1 MDCEGNALRDFLKT
15 NGHVVLQRVS
25 NYNLRSFTEQEI
37 EHITNRYSA
46 LLGKGAFGEV
56 YRGLLDDQCLVAV
69 KKYKDGT
76 RKEDLAKE
84 VIVHSQMVNHKNVV
98 RLLGCCTEE
107 NALAIVMEFICNGNL
122 ADILHRGNGNGH
134 VLFPL
139 DRRLSIAIELAE
151 VLSHMHSLRSP
162 ILHGDIKPDNILLNE
177 DFAPRISDF
186 GIARLISSDGTQQT
200 QNIIGSIGY
209 LDPLYTQTGILTPK
223 IDVYSFGV
231 LLVEMITRKKA
242 ADGKI
247 YLIQS
252 FNEALKSGKKVRQMF
267 DMEIVDGKKSIKVLD
282 DIAKLAAEC
291 LILDNKQRPEMVEV
305 ADRLR
310 KCRDDLQLRKRGA
323 MLESSGSKYPIN
335 PSKKEQPTQVLATIS
350 LDELKEITRNF
361 NYDTL
366 IGQGSHAE
374 VYLGELKDGRK
385 CVVKILEYPDVEE
398 LDNEVLLKSISRLEH
413 NNFQLLSY
421 HIKGNVCALVY
432 EYSSRGSLHDILHEH
447 PSLQNAKKAPIVPLR
462 DIVRLRLKEFSR
474 MSRLKRKALRV
485 IADHVADHWSA
496 EEVEVINDMFKF
508 MDTDNDGII
517 SYEQLMNGL
526 AKLGSELGESEVQMF
541 IEAVDTNGSGA
552 LQYREFLAVTLHVQ
566 RVANDEHRRQ
576 AFLFFDKDGNGF
588 IEPEELREALVDDGA
603 ADSMEV
609 VNGILHKVD
618 TDKDGKI
625 SYDEFVAMM
634 KTYW

>member
-1 MDCEGNALRDFLKT
+1 MDCQGSLRDFLKT
-15 NGHVVLQRVS
+15 NGHVVLQRVN
-25 NYNLRSFTEQEI
+25 NYNLRSFTEKEI

-84 VIVHSQMVNHKNVV
+84 VIVHSQMANHKNVV

-177 DFAPRISDF
+177 DFSPRISDF

-209 LDPLYTQTGILTPK
+209 LDPLYTRTGILTPK
-223 IDVYSFGV
+223 VDVYSFGV

-247 YLIQS
+247 DLIQN
-252 FNEALKSGKKVRQMF
+252 FNEALKRGKKVRQMF
-267 DMEIVDGKKSIKVLD
+267 DMEIVDGKKSIKVLN
-282 DIAKLAAEC
+282 DIAEVAGEC
-291 LILDNKQRPEMVEV
+291 LILENKQRPEMVEV

-310 KCRDDLQLRKRGA
+310 KCRNDL
-323 MLESSGSKYPIN
+323 SGSNYPIN
-335 PSKKEQPTQVLATIS
+335 PTKKEQPTQVLATIS

-366 IGQGSHAE
+366 IAQGSHAE
-374 VYLGELKDGRK
+374 VYLGELKDSRK

-398 LDNEVLLKSISRLEH
+398 LDNEVLLKSISRLQH

-421 HIKGNVCALVY
+421 YIKGNVCALVY
-432 EYSSRGSLHDILHEH
+432 EYSSKGSLHDILHEH
-447 PSLQNAKKAPIVPLR
+447 PSLQNAKKAPSVPVH

-474 MSRLKRKALRV
+474 MSRFKRRALRV
-485 IADHVADHWSA
+485 IADHWST
-496 EEVEVINDMFKF
+496 EEAEVIKEMFKF
-508 MDTDNDGII
+508 MDTDNDRII
-517 SYEQLMNGL
+517 SYELKNGL
-526 AKLGSELGESEVQMF
+526 AKLGSQLAESEVQML
-541 IEAVDTNGSGA
+541 IEAVDTNGRGA
-552 LQYREFLAVTLHVQ
+552 LEYGEFLAVSLHLQ
-566 RVANDEHRRQ
+566 KMANDEHHRQ
-576 AFLFFDKDGNGF
+576 AFLLFDKDGNGF
-588 IEPEELREALVDDGA
+588 IEPEELREALADDGA

-609 VNGILHKVD
+609 VNDILHKVD

>member
-1 MDCEGNALRDFLKT
+1 MDCQGSLRDFLKT
-15 NGHVVLQRVS
+15 NGHVVLQRVN
-25 NYNLRSFTEQEI
+25 NYLRSFTEKEI

-84 VIVHSQMVNHKNVV
+84 VIVHSQIANHKNVV

-122 ADILHRGNGNGH
+122 ADILHRGNGNSNGH

-177 DFAPRISDF
+177 DFSPRISDF

-209 LDPLYTQTGILTPK
+209 LDPLYTRTGILTPK
-223 IDVYSFGV
+223 VDVYSFGV

-247 YLIQS
+247 DLIQS
-252 FNEALKSGKKVRQMF
+252 FIEALKRGKKVRQMF
-267 DMEIVDGKKSIKVLD
+267 DMEIVDGKKSIKVLN
-282 DIAKLAAEC
+282 DIAELAAEC
-291 LILDNKQRPEMVEV
+291 LILENKQRPEMVEV

-310 KCRDDLQLRKRGA
+310 KCRNDL
-323 MLESSGSKYPIN
+323 SGTNYPIN
-335 PSKKEQPTQVLATIS
+335 PTKKQQPTQVLANIS

-374 VYLGELKDGRK
+374 VYLGELKDSRK

-398 LDNEVLLKSISRLEH
+398 LDNEVLLKSISRLQH

-421 HIKGNVCALVY
+421 YIKGNVCALVY
-432 EYSSRGSLHDILHEH
+432 EYSSKGSLHDILHEH
-447 PSLQNAKKAPIVPLR
+447 PSLQNAKKARSVPLH

-474 MSRLKRKALRV
+474 MSRFKRRALRV
-485 IADHVADHWSA
+485 IADHWST
-496 EEVEVINDMFKF
+496 EEAEVIKEMFKF

-517 SYEQLMNGL
+517 SYEQLKNGL
-526 AKLGSELGESEVQMF
+526 AKLGSQLAESEVQML
-541 IEAVDTNGSGA
+541 IEAVDTNGRGA
-552 LQYREFLAVTLHVQ
+552 LEYGEFLAVSLHLQ
-566 RVANDEHRRQ
+566 KIANDEHHRR
-576 AFLFFDKDGNGF
+576 AFLLFDKDGNGF
-588 IEPEELREALVDDGA
+588 IEPEELREALADDGA

-609 VNGILHKVD
+609 VNDILHKVD